1 MERVREISSNS
12 AAVTV
17 IILAFAVL
25 GMLFRSGRGLKLL
38 VEDEA
43 QNINKVSL
51 AKFAG
56 NLMFALSGTASIWL
70 LYLVT
75 DNGWALYVGS
85 SLFLGLTILSVF
97 YKPKMEN

>member
-1 MERVREISSNS
+1 MNSNS
-12 AAVTV
+12 VAVAV

-38 VEDEA
+38 AEDEA
-43 QNINKVSL
+43 QNVNKESL

-56 NLMFALSGTASIWL
+56 NLMLALSSAASIWL

-75 DNGWALYVGS
+75 DNGWALYIGS

>member
-12 AAVTV
+12 AAVAV

-43 QNINKVSL
+43 QNVNKESL

-56 NLMFALSGTASIWL
+56 NHMFALSSAALMLL

-75 DNGWALYVGS
+75 SIDWALYVGS

>member
-1 MERVREISSNS
+1 MSSNS
-12 AAVTV
+12 VAVAV
-17 IILAFAVL
+17 IILSFAVL

-43 QNINKVSL
+43 QDINKVSL

-56 NLMFALSGTASIWL
+56 NLMFALSGAVSIWL